1 MFKKYL
7 ILLLVMLFLL
17 AAFPP
22 IASSQDTPVTKWE
35 YDYAVPIG
43 FKGGV
48 ARPTIDTG
56 VIINGDGVKADGV
69 YVWDFLNS
77 MGDNGWELISIN
89 SDGSYIFKRQK

>member
-1 MFKKYL
+1 MFKRYL
-7 ILLLVMLFLL
+7 ILLLVMMFLL
-17 AAFPP
+17 YAFPL
-22 IASSQDTPVTKWE
+22 ITNSQDTPAAKWE

-43 FKGGV
+43 FKGDT

-69 YVWDFLNS
+69 YIWDFLNS
-77 MGDNGWELISIN
+77 MGDNGWELVSIN